1 MSRCT
6 EIQELIPWYIEGGLP
21 REEERAVAEHLSGCD
36 RCRDDLVTTMRLRL
50 DVRAIVDETPGP
62 SSRLRER
69 VSRRVLGRRL
79 ARLDV
84 GSFYLGLSLGASLR
98 NRNIPIRGDLSVM
111 GRRIRLF
118 NTAKKEEPNER
129 R

>member
-6 EIQELIPWYIEGGLP
+6 QIQELIPWYIEGGLS
-21 REEERAVAEHLSGCD
+21 REEERAVAEHLSRCD
-36 RCRDDLVTTMRLRL
+36 RCRDDLVTTMQLRL
-50 DVRAIVDETPGP
+50 DVRAVVEEAPGP
-62 SSRLRER
+62 SGRLRDR
-69 VSRRVLGRRL
+69 VVRRGLGRSL

-84 GSFYLGLSLGASLR
+84 GSFYLGFSLGASLR
-98 NRNIPIRGDLSVM
+98 NRNIPIRGDLNVM

-118 NTAKKEEPNER
+118 NTARKEETNER

>member
-1 MSRCT
+1 MNRCT
-6 EIQELIPWYIEGGLP
+6 EIQELVPWYIEGGLS

-36 RCRDDLVTTMRLRL
+36 HCRDDLVATMQLRL
-50 DVRAIVDETPGP
+50 TVRAIVEESPGP
-62 SSRLRER
+62 SSRLRDR
-69 VSRRVLGRRL
+69 VARQVLGRRL

-84 GSFYLGLSLGASLR
+84 GSFYLGFSLGASLR

-118 NTAKKEEPNER
+118 NTARKGGSE
-129 R
+129 